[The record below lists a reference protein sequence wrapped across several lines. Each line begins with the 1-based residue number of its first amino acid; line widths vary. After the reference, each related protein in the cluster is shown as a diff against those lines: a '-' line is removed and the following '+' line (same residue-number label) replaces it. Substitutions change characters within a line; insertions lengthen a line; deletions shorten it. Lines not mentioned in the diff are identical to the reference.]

1 MSSGRD
7 SRRRN
12 RNIGTAWQGH
22 GSNNRL
28 VIPDGVHST
37 SLFWERL
44 TRYKAV
50 TRAVGGKGVTFIVE
64 RTRADSCH
72 SCTVDDIE
80 WVLRHMPASAVALID
95 LVILRQPKR
104 KEQILDDAW
113 GRAAF
118 FAEVGRYR
126 GPAII
131 IEAVAPAKPLRWS
144 KSLGPE
150 RRDELARLSEDGHTV
165 TATRHHH
172 LVGLTY
178 DSARSTQLYR
188 TLLHEIGH
196 HVDYRG
202 TPGGAWERKSSSEK
216 ERFAHDYAN
225 DLRAKL
231 IEEGVIPFDRILNP
245 GSLERDGFDM
255 TDFIEPGDLTQLPL

>member
-7 SRRRN
+7 ARRRN

-28 VIPDGVHST
+28 VIPDSVHAT
-37 SLFWERL
+37 GLFWERL

-80 WVLRHMPASAVALID
+80 RVLRHVPASAIALIN

-131 IEAVAPAKPLRWS
+131 LRPS
-144 KSLGPE
+144 PPPNLCAGPSPSALNAGMSW
-150 RRDELARLSEDGHTV
+150 R
-165 TATRHHH
+165 
-172 LVGLTY
+172 
-178 DSARSTQLYR
+178 DSARTGTRSR
-188 TLLHEIGH
+188 P
-196 HVDYRG
+196 RG
-202 TPGGAWERKSSSEK
+202 IITWSG
-216 ERFAHDYAN
+216 
-225 DLRAKL
+225 
-231 IEEGVIPFDRILNP
+231 
-245 GSLERDGFDM
+245 
-255 TDFIEPGDLTQLPL
+255 